1 MEMKN
6 ENRILKLYE
15 QDKTLYTDEIQIM
28 LNIWRLAQKFLTLQH
43 IANIETI
50 VYLEVITWNSR
61 QTYVGFSATPISTKH
76 VEGYLK

>member
-1 MEMKN
+1 
-6 ENRILKLYE
+6 
-15 QDKTLYTDEIQIM
+15 M